1 MWHVYPV
8 DYLATAFA
16 LAEYYFSIHKLCD
29 ITLMSIMLTVGTD
42 LLIFTQ
48 HAGYRTEA
56 SLTFLFWLKGLSYD
70 QQVSVVFAGVAESAK
85 EARNWKRGT

>member
-1 MWHVYPV
+1 M
-8 DYLATAFA
+8 LAA
-16 LAEYYFSIHKLCD
+16 
-29 ITLMSIMLTVGTD
+29 GTD

-48 HAGYRTEA
+48 NARYRREV

-70 QQVSVVFAGVAESAK
+70 RQVSVVFAGVAESAK